1 MIIYVFM
8 VAAKHVFQ
16 EAIKVCMLDHFRFVY
31 ALLHKERTRFTVG
44 CCLLFKNLPVV
55 NLSYLLV
62 QTVTS

>member
-16 EAIKVCMLDHFRFVY
+16 EAIKVFDHFRFVY

>member
-1 MIIYVFM
+1 MI
-8 VAAKHVFQ
+8 AAKHVFQ

-44 CCLLFKNLPVV
+44 YYCLLFKDLPVV